1 MGVWIIRMG
10 VWINR
15 MGVWL
20 IRMGVWI
27 RMGVCRLWV
36 RHILHGLPEHG
47 TSLAILTVQLHMDG
61 RVHLSPYQAGK
72 AIFEKSFAIQACQH
86 QSYFST

>member
-1 MGVWIIRMG
+1 MGVWLIRMG

-47 TSLAILTVQLHMDG
+47 TSFAILTV
-61 RVHLSPYQAGK
+61 
-72 AIFEKSFAIQACQH
+72 
-86 QSYFST
+86 